1 MRQYWWVN
9 HKQTFNQ
16 EIEHQ
21 YLWSPKNSSNGARNR
36 FYDNMRA
43 ANPGGTS
50 SSPMPT
56 SSSAMSAGFADF
68 AFTAPKPSEFGATG
82 AYWNNEGW
90 LLPVFWTRLD
100 PPVRPKDLLA
110 LIGPLL
116 PEKYSPIRAS
126 SGDGNQGV
134 YLAAIP
140 REIHDIIMAH
150 AHVDAVRLETGG
162 DNRLT
167 FRNVKDELDD
177 RVEASIRIDLTLA
190 DTVRTAT
197 IQARRGQGTF
207 RSNVE
212 KVERSCRLTCITNPA
227 LLIASHIKPWRSC
240 ETPTQRLDGANG
252 LLLTPDAD
260 LLFDRGFI
268 SFEDSGEVRVSPR
281 FDQGDLRRLGLGEHA
296 WKQLGFSEAPMPWLA
311 QGFSDSQRAYL
322 NYHRGQVYIT

>member
-1 MRQYWWVN
+1 MRQFWWVN

-21 YLWSPKNSSNGARNR
+21 YLWSPKTSKNGVRNR

-43 ANPGGTS
+43 ANPGDLVLSYANQLIRYVGRV
-50 SSPMPT
+50 
-56 SSSAMSAGFADF
+56 ADF
-68 AFTAPKPSEFGATG
+68 AFTAPKPSEFGSTG

-100 PPVRPKDLLA
+100 PPVRPKDLLP
-110 LIGPLL
+110 LIGPML
-116 PEKYSPIRAS
+116 PERYSPIQAS
-126 SGDGNQGV
+126 TGNGNQGV
-134 YLAAIP
+134 YLTAIP
-140 REIHDIIMAH
+140 QEIFDVVTAH
-150 AHVDAVRLETGG
+150 AHIDEIQLHAGG
-162 DNRLT
+162 ANRLT

-177 RVEASIRIDLTLA
+177 RVEAVIRNDLTLG

-212 KVERSCRLTCITNPA
+212 KMEKACRLTGITNPA
-227 LLIASHIKPWRSC
+227 LLIASHIMPWRSC

-281 FDQGDLRRLGLGEHA
+281 FAQDDLRRLGLGERA

-311 QGFSDSQRAYL
+311 KGFSDNQQAYL
-322 NYHRGQVYIT
+322 TYHRAQVYIT

>member
-21 YLWSPKNSSNGARNR
+21 YLWSPKTSSNGARNR

-43 ANPGGTS
+43 ANPGDLILSYANQLIRYVGRV
-50 SSPMPT
+50 
-56 SSSAMSAGFADF
+56 ADF

-100 PPVRPKDLLA
+100 PPIRPRDLLS

-116 PEKYSPIRAS
+116 PEKYSPLQS
-126 SGDGNQGV
+126 QTGKGNQGV
-134 YLAAIP
+134 YLAAIA
-140 REIHDIIMAH
+140 RELYEVVRAH
-150 AHVDAVRLETGG
+150 TRVDDVRLETGG
-162 DNRLT
+162 ANRLAFGT
-167 FRNVKDELDD
+167 VRDELDD
-177 RVEASIRIDLTLA
+177 RVEDALRADLTLD
-190 DTVRTAT
+190 DTIRNAT

-207 RSNVE
+207 RSNVQKME
-212 KVERSCRLTCITNPA
+212 NACRLTGITNPA

-240 ETPTQRLDGANG
+240 ETPNERLDGANG

-296 WKQLGFSEAPMPWLA
+296 WKRLGFSEASMPWLA
-311 QGFSDSQRAYL
+311 QGFSDGQRAYL

>member
-1 MRQYWWVN
+1 MLQYWWVN
-9 HKQTFNQ
+9 HSQTFNQ

-21 YLWSPKNSSNGARNR
+21 YLWSPKTKRNGQRSR

-43 ANPGGTS
+43 ANPGDLVLSFADQLIRYVGRV
-50 SSPMPT
+50 
-56 SSSAMSAGFADF
+56 ADF
-68 AFTAPKPSEFGATG
+68 AFTAPKPSEFGNTG
-82 AYWNNEGW
+82 SYWNDEGW

-100 PPVRPKDLLA
+100 PPIRPKDLLK
-110 LIGPLL
+110 LIGPML
-116 PEKYSPIRAS
+116 PERYSPIQAS
-126 SGDGNQGV
+126 SGNGNQGA

-140 REIHDIIMAH
+140 REIFEMVVAH
-150 AHVDAVRLETGG
+150 AHVDEVQLRTGG
-162 DNRLT
+162 ANRLT

-177 RVEASIRIDLTLA
+177 RVEAGILDDLTLS

-212 KVERSCRLTCITNPA
+212 KIEKSCRLTGITNPS
-227 LLIASHIKPWRSC
+227 LLIASHIMPWRSC
-240 ETPTQRLDGANG
+240 EYAEQRLDGANG

-268 SFEDSGEVRVSPR
+268 SFEDGGEVRVSPR
-281 FDQGDLRRLGLGEHA
+281 FDQNDLRRLGLGEHA

-311 QGFSDSQRAYL
+311 QSFSDGQRAYL
-322 NYHRGQVYIT
+322 NYHRAQVYIT